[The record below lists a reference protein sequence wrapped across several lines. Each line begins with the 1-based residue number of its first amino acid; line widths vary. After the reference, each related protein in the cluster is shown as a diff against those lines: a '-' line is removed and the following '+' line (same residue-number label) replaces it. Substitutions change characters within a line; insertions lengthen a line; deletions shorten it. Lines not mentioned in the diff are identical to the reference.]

1 VFSSGMLNASAD
13 RRCPTS
19 VSDALPGDAL
29 PRSAYTAA
37 ATASARTTPRTAQVS
52 RVRITFEDTS
62 GTRMKVQPAAAL
74 PKRSSFD

>member
-1 VFSSGMLNASAD
+1 VFSAGTLNASAD

-29 PRSAYTAA
+29 PRSAYTAPA
-37 ATASARTTPRTAQVS
+37 AASERTPPRTTQVS

-62 GTRMKVQPAAAL
+62 GTRMEVQPAAAFPQATL
-74 PKRSSFD
+74 SA